1 MKQIQ
6 FIAIFIFLISVLFS
20 CNEKPNVNSKGKK
33 ISKHH
38 LNIPEAG
45 IESMIEANTQKII
58 EGTDGSVIIT
68 IGDITRKK
76 ASISIKRNDQ
86 ILDEKIVEE
95 KSSLSFMY
103 EDREYTIEL
112 KNLKKPLIGVGKAE
126 ILIK

>member
-20 CNEKPNVNSKGKK
+20 CNEKPNVNSKGEKK
-33 ISKHH
+33 SKHH

-68 IGDITRKK
+68 VGEITRKK